1 MSLRTAVRDS
11 ALMESLSLGN
21 ADAFWILWKRHEP
34 HLAEICLRQMKYVR
48 ADAEDAVSRAMLVA
62 RDKLPVYARE
72 IIDVEAWLTRLTSNV
87 CLDMKKERSRGTK
100 RVQVLDE
107 AVLARREPTLPEP
120 RSPEEHTVA
129 AQTLSVIGDAIDALP
144 RGLHDAAMLRF
155 VHEEAY
161 PEIASRLGI
170 TEANARKR
178 VQLARA
184 LLNQQLR
191 PMLAPPRRQRTAS
204 GGWSIA

>member
-1 MSLRTAVRDS
+1 MSLRTTVRDA
-11 ALMESLSLGN
+11 ALMQSLSLGN
-21 ADAFWILWKRHEP
+21 AEAFWILWKRHEP
-34 HLAEICLRQMKYVR
+34 HLAEVCFRLMKYVR
-48 ADAEDAVSRAMLVA
+48 ADAEDAVSRSMLVA
-62 RDKLPVYARE
+62 RDKLPIYARE

-100 RVQVLDE
+100 RAQTLDE
-107 AVLARREPTLPEP
+107 AVMARREPTLPEP
-120 RSPEEHTVA
+120 RSPEEHYA
-129 AQTLSVIGDAIDALP
+129 SSQTLSAIGEAIEALP

-155 VHEEAY
+155 VHEEGY
-161 PEIASRLGI
+161 PDIAARLGI

-191 PMLAPPRRQRTAS
+191 PLLAARQLPGSGARSTA
-204 GGWSIA
+204 

>member
-1 MSLRTAVRDS
+1 MSLRTSVRDF
-11 ALMESLSLGN
+11 ALMESLRLGN
-21 ADAFWILWKRHEP
+21 ADAFWLLWKRHEP

-62 RDKLPVYARE
+62 RDKLPMYARE

-120 RSPEEHTVA
+120 RSPEEHYAST
-129 AQTLSVIGDAIDALP
+129 QTLSVIGEAIESLP
-144 RGLHDAAMLRF
+144 GGLRDAALLRF
-155 VHEEAY
+155 VHEEGY
-161 PEIASRLGI
+161 PEIATRLSI

-178 VQLARA
+178 VQLARV
-184 LLNQQLR
+184 LLHRQLR
-191 PMLAPPRRQRTAS
+191 PIFSTSWRQLS
-204 GGWSIA
+204 GSSA